1 MKPIA
6 IAAAALGIAALGSWS
21 SPANAATC
29 FREIVAGPSGH
40 REMVRGCY
48 TRERIA
54 TRAPRRTVTTKTV
67 TTDYYTTSRPYT
79 STVTREYYPEPVTRS
94 FYSEPVARSFY
105 SEPATRTFDEEIYS
119 GSSMPGPRPYWWG
132 GY

>member
-1 MKPIA
+1 MKAIA

-21 SPANAATC
+21 PPANAATC

-67 TTDYYTTSRPYT
+67 TTDYYTTTPS
-79 STVTREYYPEPVTRS
+79 SVTREYYAEPVTRT
-94 FYSEPVARSFY
+94 FYSEPV
-105 SEPATRTFDEEIYS
+105 TRTFDEEIYS

>member
-79 STVTREYYPEPVTRS
+79 STVTRDYDTTMSRPYTRTVTRDASTVPVMRRQQSEEIGYGSSNPEPMR
-94 FYSEPVARSFY
+94 YDRL
-105 SEPATRTFDEEIYS
+105 R
-119 GSSMPGPRPYWWG
+119 
-132 GY
+132 

>member
-1 MKPIA
+1 MNAIA
-6 IAAAALGIAALGSWS
+6 IAAAALGVAALSSWS
-21 SPANAATC
+21 APANAATC
-29 FREIVAGPSGH
+29 FREVVNSPSGH
-40 REMVRGCY
+40 RELVRGCY

-67 TTDYYTTSRPYT
+67 TTDYYTVERPYT
-79 STVTREYYPEPVTRS
+79 TTVTRDYV
-94 FYSEPVARSFY
+94 SEPVRRVY
-105 SEPATRTFDEEIYS
+105 DEDVYY